1 VTSESVLRHYTA
13 HSLLSDPGPYAS
25 HLGALPH
32 DMDALHRA
40 INGLLIH
47 IWKVR
52 AFSPEQLAS
61 RPHAV
66 FVRSVKGLLEGA
78 LALNAAPLDRER
90 PEHERLIVDC
100 RSFALLLCA
109 ALRRRGI
116 PARVRCGFAGY
127 LEPSHLQ
134 DHWVCE
140 FWNGERWA
148 MEDPDVVKH
157 DLSAD
162 DFVTGVRAWSLVR
175 TGEMAAERF
184 GFGADA
190 PSRGPFAVRL
200 NLLRDAAALCGFES
214 VSGDM
219 WGLALRDEAELT
231 PADHEVL
238 GNTARLAG
246 SDGSLLELWRYAAA
260 QEGVRVPETV
270 RHFDYVAGRSA
281 LLNWRDML
289 K

>member
-1 VTSESVLRHYTA
+1 MTSESVLRHYAA

-25 HLGALPH
+25 QLAALPH

-40 INGLLIH
+40 INGLFIH
-47 IWKVR
+47 VWKIR
-52 AFSPEQLAS
+52 AFYPEQLTS

-66 FVRSVKGLLEGA
+66 FVRSVKGLLEGT
-78 LALNAAPLDRER
+78 LALNPAPLDHER
-90 PEHERLIVDC
+90 PEYERLIVDC

-109 ALRRRGI
+109 VLRQRRV
-116 PARVRCGFAGY
+116 PARVRCGFARY

-140 FWNGERWA
+140 FWNGERWVV
-148 MEDPDVVKH
+148 EDADVIKH

-162 DFVTGVRAWSLVR
+162 DFVTGARAWSLVQ
-175 TGEMAAERF
+175 TGEVAAERF
-184 GFGADA
+184 GFAADA

-219 WGLALRDEAELT
+219 WGLALQDEADLT
-231 PADHEVL
+231 PTDREVL
-238 GNTARLAG
+238 GTTARLAG
-246 SDGSLLELWRYAAA
+246 SDDLLLELRRYAAA

-270 RHFDYVAGRSA
+270 HHFDYVAGRERV
-281 LLNWRDML
+281 LHRRDTL
-289 K
+289 